1 MLHHTTVGFQ
11 ICDIKAWFHCFE
23 SPSIKE
29 SSCKPRDF
37 ALTHDVRVAEMWMS
51 SSNEFFAID
60 VDVNKDG
67 NGLSVKQLKA

>member
-1 MLHHTTVGFQ
+1 
-11 ICDIKAWFHCFE
+11 
-23 SPSIKE
+23 
-29 SSCKPRDF
+29 
-37 ALTHDVRVAEMWMS
+37 MWMS